1 MRSRCCVKPGRGTSF
16 LGAQVTSS
24 VQGSTSESY
33 TEWSQSGFFFCS
45 IVLHVFFSIFMIM
58 KSTFN
63 KTKRIQPNYWNSC
76 NERKFPLVEFFL
88 FYCKFISNCSLM
100 KLQASERIFSFK
112 GTQMFDLKL
121 YFCDISILVSSYFT
135 NEIIRKQNLLVLQQF
150 GCSSKTLS
158 LTWNNMLCKSNCR
171 RINHT
176 YQIVICD
183 PKWRRSYRETIPANG
198 Q

>member
-1 MRSRCCVKPGRGTSF
+1 MF
-16 LGAQVTSS
+16 
-24 VQGSTSESY
+24 
-33 TEWSQSGFFFCS
+33 
-45 IVLHVFFSIFMIM
+45 FFSIFMIM

-76 NERKFPLVEFFL
+76 NERKIPLVEFFL

-150 GCSSKTLS
+150 GCSSKTPS